1 MTYAS
6 ALDALDQLA
15 DDESG
20 NYLEVL
26 DEGSMR
32 VEIGR
37 HAAGEAVPKNPHTED
52 ELYYVVSGMGKV
64 RVGDDVHA
72 VEPGDTVF
80 VERGLEHDFFDIEE
94 DLVTLVVF
102 ADSSNPSSY
111 SIRE

>member
-1 MTYAS
+1 MTHAS
-6 ALDALDQLA
+6 ALDVLDQLA
-15 DDESG
+15 DESG

-26 DEGSMR
+26 DEGSMT

-52 ELYYVVSGMGKV
+52 ELYYVVAGSGKV
-64 RVGDDVHA
+64 RVGDDVYA

-102 ADSSNPSSY
+102 ADSSHPSSY
-111 SIRE
+111 AIRE

>member
-1 MTYAS
+1 MTHVS
-6 ALDALDQLA
+6 ALDLLDRLN
-15 DDESG
+15 DENG
-20 NYLEVL
+20 NYAEVL

-37 HAAGEAVPKNPHTED
+37 HAAGDAAPKNPHTED
-52 ELYYVVSGMGKV
+52 ELYYVVAGTGKV
-64 RVGDDVHA
+64 RVGDDVHT

-80 VERGLEHDFFDIEE
+80 VERGLEHDFFAIEE

-111 SIRE
+111 SLRD